1 MKIQDV
7 NPSIIGHRVSCIEN
21 GYRVTGTIKGIREDE
36 NCVYVKIEFD
46 KPLTCWYGDF
56 ENVTESWEETEY
68 ESWGRKMDGF
78 GNLQYTTIIDTLD
91 WLKDYKPEDRHFT
104 SQSEMDM
111 IAMNLG
117 LEGLTNEQ
125 LQAKRDEIVALYWSL
140 DEDVNWDDPKEREI
154 AYNRHDGM
162 MSVTAVI
169 DHYKFNRGMEV

>member
-1 MKIQDV
+1 MRIEDV
-7 NPSIIGHRVSCIEN
+7 NQSIIGHRVSCIEN

-36 NCVYVKIEFD
+36 YSVYVKIEFD
-46 KPLTCWYGDF
+46 RPLTCWSGDF
-56 ENVTESWEETEY
+56 ATESWVETEY
-68 ESWGRKMDGF
+68 ESWARKYDGW
-78 GNLQYTTIIDTLD
+78 GNLQHTTIIDTLD
-91 WLKDYKPEDRHFT
+91 WLKDYKPEKRHFT

-125 LQAKRDEIVALYWSL
+125 LQSRRDEVVKFYYAL
-140 DEDVNWDDPKEREI
+140 DEKVDWDSPKEREI
-154 AYNRHDGM
+154 AYDRHEGM